1 MRWRAKKYCTNHKY
15 VLGYTY
21 QQLKGHKSGGEP
33 SIISETATGRSG
45 STLKGVENLRICTR
59 LTARAIA
66 VGTGSRL
73 DDVLLSNPGKFSAN
87 PVTAL
92 AAPTLDT

>member
-1 MRWRAKKYCTNHKY
+1 M
-15 VLGYTY
+15 LGYTY

-59 LTARAIA
+59 LTCRAIA

-73 DDVLLSNPGKFSAN
+73 DDVLLSNPGEISPTRRVGTHFGTDH
-87 PVTAL
+87 PTAKVI
-92 AAPTLDT
+92 PW